1 MVDIKKRAKLLKSV
15 AELKEADYSKE
26 PDLEAIYKRLLKGRE
41 QFEEVLDKN
50 IKAVM
55 QISSLDLM
63 MQHDTEK
70 ILEISRNV
78 AKATEILFGTDTE
91 SSYAVK
97 ANNPHEEL
105 TNTIIRA
112 SEETDEVYKKIE
124 KGQEE
129 LTTIKELS
137 GQTMEASHA
146 MQKDMDELFRIINN
160 MNEVITGISSI
171 SLQTNL
177 LALNASIEAA
187 RAGEAG
193 RGFAVVA
200 SEIRTLAEQTQNMT
214 NSMGDFVEG
223 IRQASQKSSGS
234 AGDTVKALKIM
245 TEKIGTVWELND
257 DNQRHVSKVNE
268 SISSLAAVSEE
279 ISSTMAEMENR
290 LKESTDIMG
299 NVGDELRKATEPVAG
314 IERILDEAV
323 RQLGSMADDAFFHLE
338 NTEFSK
344 YLENAI
350 SAHQTWLSNLKRMV
364 VEQTILPL
372 QLNDSKCG
380 FGHFY
385 YAMKPNS
392 PEIKPI
398 WDALGAKHKK
408 FHGYGSAVIDAIYHE
423 DYRKAEQIY
432 MEAENY
438 SKELISDIQ
447 RMIQMMCSGK

>member
-1 MVDIKKRAKLLKSV
+1 MADIKKRAKLLKSM

-26 PDLEAIYKRLLKGRE
+26 PDLEAIYKRLLNGRT
-41 QFEEVLDKN
+41 QFGEVLEKN

-137 GQTMEASHA
+137 GQTIEASHA
-146 MQKDMDELFRIINN
+146 MQNDMDELFRIINN
-160 MNEVITGISSI
+160 MNEVITGINSI

-214 NSMGDFVEG
+214 SSMGDFVDG
-223 IRQASQKSSGS
+223 IRQASQKSSKS
-234 AGDTVKALKIM
+234 AEDTVKALKIM

-257 DNQRHVSKVNE
+257 DNQKHVSMVNE

-279 ISSTMAEMENR
+279 ISSTMAEMENQ
-290 LKESTDIMG
+290 LKESTNVMQGVG
-299 NVGDELRKATEPVAG
+299 NELKKATEPVVE
-314 IERILDEAV
+314 IEKILDDAV
-323 RQLGSMADDAFFHLE
+323 RQLGVMADDAFFHLK

-344 YLENAI
+344 YLVNAI
-350 SAHQTWLSNLKRMV
+350 SAHQSWLSNLKRMV

-408 FHGYGSAVIDAIYHE
+408 FHGYGSEVIKAIYNE

-438 SKELISDIQ
+438 SKELISDIE
-447 RMIQMMCSGK
+447 RMIQIMSSAE